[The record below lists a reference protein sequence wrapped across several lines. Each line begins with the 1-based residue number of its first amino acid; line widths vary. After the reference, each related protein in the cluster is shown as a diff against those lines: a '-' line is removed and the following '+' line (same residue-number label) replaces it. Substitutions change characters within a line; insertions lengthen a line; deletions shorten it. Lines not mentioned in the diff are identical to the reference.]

1 MDLATAW
8 PAPAKINL
16 FLHVTGRRADGYHEL
31 QTLFQFVDWCDW
43 LRFARR
49 ADGQVTRTRDL
60 PDVAADADLVVRAA
74 RLLKTAT
81 GCREGVAITLDKR
94 LPLGGGL
101 GGGSS
106 DAATV
111 LVALNALWSLGLD
124 VDALATL
131 GLTLGA
137 DVPVFV
143 RGVAA
148 WAEGVGERLA
158 PCPQEESAL
167 VIVTPACAVSTARVF
182 GDGELTRD
190 TPPIKMPAFS
200 LARSRNDCEPVTRRL
215 YLAVGPRSTGWRDT
229 PGADEG
235 TGASVTRS
243 STIWNARRR
252 GQCRRRTACAVA
264 VSTSRPAGALA
275 RHRQRAISAASRRY
289 EPATDGC
296 PRRALRTEFGVSP
309 SGKARGFDPRI
320 PRFESW
326 HPSHLRGRPRARR
339 L

>member
-1 MDLATAW
+1 MDPATAW

-43 LRFARR
+43 LSFAPR

-60 PDVAADADLVVRAA
+60 PEVAEDADLVVRAA
-74 RLLKTAT
+74 RLLQTAT
-81 GCREGVAITLDKR
+81 ACREGVAITLDKR

-124 VDALATL
+124 VDALASL

-158 PCPQEESAL
+158 TCPQEESAL

-182 GDGELTRD
+182 GDSELTRD

-215 YLAVGPRSTGWRDT
+215 YPAVGAALDWLAGYAPARMS
-229 PGADEG
+229 G
-235 TGASVTRS
+235 TGASVYAFFDDLER
-243 STIWNARRR
+243 AR
-252 GQCRRRTACAVA
+252 AVA
-264 VSTSRPAGALA
+264 AGVPPPWTAYAGRRLNESPLLA
-275 RHRQRAISAASRRY
+275 RLARQHGA
-289 EPATDGC
+289 
-296 PRRALRTEFGVSP
+296 
-309 SGKARGFDPRI
+309 
-320 PRFESW
+320 
-326 HPSHLRGRPRARR
+326 
-339 L
+339 

>member
-43 LRFARR
+43 LRFAPR

-74 RLLKTAT
+74 RLLQTAT
-81 GCREGVAITLDKR
+81 GCCEGVAITLDKR

-215 YLAVGPRSTGWRDT
+215 YPAVGAALDWLAGYAPARMS
-229 PGADEG
+229 G
-235 TGASVTRS
+235 TGASVYAFFDDLER
-243 STIWNARRR
+243 AR
-252 GQCRRRTACAVA
+252 AVA
-264 VSTSRPAGALA
+264 ASVPPPWTAYAGRRLNESPLLARLA
-275 RHRQRAISAASRRY
+275 RHRQRG
-289 EPATDGC
+289 D
-296 PRRALRTEFGVSP
+296 
-309 SGKARGFDPRI
+309 
-320 PRFESW
+320 
-326 HPSHLRGRPRARR
+326 
-339 L
+339 